1 MLKVRCSLPSFRR
14 ILARRNMTAADYAH
28 NRPQENPLGRHYSPF
43 HNLQP
48 CSFNDLQGAKAK
60 NRCRI
65 DEVRL
70 ANAVSLGAAGW
81 GVAPHERWEQH
92 ANDTRTFLP
101 STNRPCGGTP
111 HPNLPP
117 QGRGIAFG
125 FCKAIA
131 LDGEQDSE
139 GDSRF

>member
-70 ANAVSLGAAGW
+70 EAFLCTPRTIFAKLLVRRWLARNKRLGQW
-81 GVAPHERWEQH
+81 
-92 ANDTRTFLP
+92 
-101 STNRPCGGTP
+101 
-111 HPNLPP
+111 
-117 QGRGIAFG
+117 
-125 FCKAIA
+125 
-131 LDGEQDSE
+131 
-139 GDSRF
+139 